1 MRDRGDPVAGR
12 GGDYAPASMSDAGLE
27 AATRKMEEA
36 GVPAAAVR
44 TFADFYRQIEAGET
58 GELPEDDLEPIED
71 LPALDD
77 LPAGDDAPL
86 DRAAVIKLNGGLGTS
101 MGMDRAKSL
110 VEVKDGR
117 SFLDVVAGQVL
128 ALRRATGARV
138 PLVLMNSFV
147 TRDDTLA
154 ALEAHPELEAD
165 VPLDFVQN
173 REPKLTSD
181 THEPVEWPEDPHLE
195 WCPPGH
201 GDLYTALLTSGMLDT
216 LLERDYRYAFVS
228 NSDNL
233 GATLEPRILGW
244 MAREGIPFVSE
255 SCPRTEAD
263 RKGGHLAV
271 RRADGQLVLRESAQ
285 TRDEDKDAFGDVSR
299 HRFFNA
305 NNLWVDLEVLRDT
318 LAARDGVL
326 GLPLIRNEKTVD
338 PADSSSPA
346 VVQIESA
353 MGAAVGVFEG
363 ARAVLVGRDRFAP
376 VKTTDDLLV
385 LRSDVYALDDRP
397 PDGRPEQGPI
407 RRAPLRPVQA
417 AARLRRALPLR
428 SAVAARVRAPRGRGR
443 LDVRGGRGV
452 PRDRPPRRG

>member
-1 MRDRGDPVAGR
+1 
-12 GGDYAPASMSDAGLE
+12 MSDAGLE

-86 DRAAVIKLNGGLGTS
+86 DRAVVIKLNGGLGTS

-128 ALRRATGARV
+128 ALRGASGARV

-154 ALEAHPELEAD
+154 ALEAHPDLESD

-173 REPKLTSD
+173 REPKLTAD
-181 THEPVEWPEDPHLE
+181 TLEPVEWPEDPHLE

-216 LLERDYRYAFVS
+216 LLERGYRYAFVS

-244 MAREGIPFVSE
+244 MAREGVPFVSE

-285 TRDEDKDAFGDVSR
+285 TREEDTDAFGDVSR

-338 PADSSSPA
+338 PADASSPA

-385 LRSDVYALDDRP
+385 LRSDVYALDDGFRMVARTEP
-397 PDGRPEQGPI
+397 PFVALASGPYKLLRDFDARFPAGPPSLRECDRLEVEGDWTFGTGVVCRGSVALGPE
-407 RRAPLRPVQA
+407 
-417 AARLRRALPLR
+417 
-428 SAVAARVRAPRGRGR
+428 
-443 LDVRGGRGV
+443 GGRIE
-452 PRDRPPRRG
+452 DRAALGGE